1 MGDRDKTTIFA
12 VIDRKRKKALFHQLI
27 DDGMLYK
34 DWLCQQI
41 DAYTKPKPK
50 PKGLARFM
58 GKEA

>member
-1 MGDRDKTTIFA
+1 

-50 PKGLARFM
+50 GLARFT